1 MENNRQRQTLGKTA
15 MPASAS
21 TSEPTSRAILA
32 ADGRVLLKQPDGSYR
47 PAKGQTDWT
56 RVDAIGEAE
65 LAAAIAA
72 DPEDPAND
80 PEFWQHAELVYPA
93 AKERV
98 TVRLDRD
105 VLAWFRSQGRG
116 YQTRIN
122 AVLRAYMTAGH
133 KHG

>member
-1 MENNRQRQTLGKTA
+1 MS
-15 MPASAS
+15 ASAS

-32 ADGRVLLKQPDGSYR
+32 ADGRVLLEQPDGSYR
-47 PAKGQTDWT
+47 PANSQTDWT
-56 RVDAIGEAE
+56 RVEAIGEAE

-72 DPEDPAND
+72 DPAND
-80 PEFWQHAELVYPA
+80 PEFWQRAVLVYPA

-105 VLAWFRSQGRG
+105 VLTWFRSQGRG

-122 AVLRAYMTAGH
+122 AVLRAYMAAGH

>member
-1 MENNRQRQTLGKTA
+1 

-21 TSEPTSRAILA
+21 TSEPTSQAILA
-32 ADGRVLLKQPDGSYR
+32 ADGRVLLEQPDGSYR
-47 PAKGQTDWT
+47 PAKGQTDWS

-72 DPEDPAND
+72 DPDDPVND
-80 PEFWQHAELVYPA
+80 PGFWQRAELVYPA

-105 VLAWFRSQGRG
+105 VLTWFRSQGRG

-122 AVLRAYMTAGH
+122 AVLRAYMAADH

>member
-1 MENNRQRQTLGKTA
+1 

-32 ADGRVLLKQPDGSYR
+32 ADGRVLLEQPDGSYR
-47 PAKGQTDWT
+47 PAKGQSDWT

-72 DPEDPAND
+72 DPDDPGND
-80 PEFWQHAELVYPA
+80 PEFWQRAELVYPA
-93 AKERV
+93 VKERV

-105 VLAWFRSQGRG
+105 VLTWFRSQGRG

-122 AVLRAYMTAGH
+122 AVLRHYMQETLKNRKTG
-133 KHG
+133 

>member
-1 MENNRQRQTLGKTA
+1 MVNLTRIYTRTG
-15 MPASAS
+15 
-21 TSEPTSRAILA
+21 
-32 ADGRVLLKQPDGSYR
+32 D
-47 PAKGQTDWT
+47 KGQTGLGDGR
-56 RVDAIGEAE
+56 RVPKDHPRVEAIGEAE

-72 DPEDPAND
+72 DPAND
-80 PEFWQHAELVYPA
+80 PEFWQRAVLVYPA

-105 VLAWFRSQGRG
+105 VLTWFRSQGRG

-122 AVLRAYMTAGH
+122 AVLRAYMAAGH